1 MIRYRKVLR
10 DLTSNAAR
18 TTMLIAAIAIG
29 LLALGVIL
37 GAYTVIKREMKANY
51 MATVPASATLEVED
65 SIPLSVLAYARTFPG
80 VRDAERHA
88 TIVARM
94 KVQERWYPLLLFV
107 IDDFRDMRTNKFS
120 HVSGA
125 SVPDV
130 RHMLVEQTAYGVMQA
145 GEGSNLVIR
154 LANTELNVKLS
165 GTVHDP
171 SLAPAWQEQA
181 GYGYITLSTLRLLA
195 PDAALNELRIVTARE
210 PQLRENIVETARAL
224 SASLASKGVHVH
236 EIQVPPPGKHPH
248 EGQMSTVMTMFV
260 IFSILV
266 VILAC
271 ILVATSM
278 ETIMVKEIRQIGVM
292 KSIGAKEGQIV
303 LLYGSLIVVLGVVAC
318 AVAIPTGRI
327 GASIFSRQLAGLLN
341 IVIHDDT
348 IPIWTV
354 LLQVSAGILLPLAV
368 AAVPVLRG
376 SRITVKNAL
385 TNYGVQLPPNQEH
398 SRISR
403 WLALARAN
411 QTLQLAQ
418 RNIFRQRARLTMTIG
433 LLAAAGAMYMTAKNV
448 SRAWDKNLQR
458 VYDQKKYDL
467 DVRFEILSDTLGV
480 ARTLEKLPGVRHLEF
495 WALWP
500 TTTKTN
506 NDLSVSRTYPDK
518 GHGSF
523 SIAGLPVGTKMI
535 APCLQEGTWLS
546 EARGNDVVLNQLA
559 VAQIPDASIGKEILL
574 SVEGKTTRWR
584 VIGFTEDVGTPATAY
599 VSLEALVIQA
609 NTGINTLR
617 IGYADR
623 SQGKAILNNA
633 AVEEKLQKLQLPIT
647 STIPVWVLRNAVAAH
662 MKILVDALLALAL
675 LMAVV
680 GTLALIST
688 MSISVLER
696 TREIG
701 VMRAIGAT
709 PDRIRRIIASE
720 SALIGLFSLL
730 GALPISLALSAYL
743 SYLVGALS
751 FRTPLSLTVSYTA
764 LAEWTGLLFVVGI
777 LATVVPSRRAS
788 KITTREAL
796 AFE

>member
-51 MATVPASATLEVED
+51 MATAPASATLEVED
-65 SIPLSVLAYARTFPG
+65 SISLSTLAYARTFPG
-80 VRDAERHA
+80 VLDAERHA

-107 IDDFRDMRTNKFS
+107 IDNFRDMRTNKFTV
-120 HVSGA
+120 VSGA
-125 SVPDV
+125 SVPEV
-130 RHMLVEQTAYGVMQA
+130 GQMLVEQTAFGVMQA
-145 GEGSNLVIR
+145 REGSNLVIR

-181 GYGYITLSTLRLLA
+181 GYGYITLSTLRLLT
-195 PDAALNELRIVTARE
+195 PDAGLNELRIATAQQPQFRE
-210 PQLRENIVETARAL
+210 DIVETTRAL
-224 SASLASKGVHVH
+224 SASLASRGVHVH

-248 EGQMSTVMTMFV
+248 ESQMSTVMTMFV

-266 VILAC
+266 LILAS
-271 ILVATSM
+271 ILVATSI

-292 KSIGAKEGQIV
+292 KSIGAKEGQII

-318 AVAIPTGRI
+318 VVAVPTGRI
-327 GASIFSRQLAGLLN
+327 GAGLFSQQLAGLLN
-341 IVIHDDT
+341 IDIHNDS
-348 IPIWTV
+348 IPLWTV
-354 LLQVSAGILLPLAV
+354 LVQVSAGIVLPLLV

-376 SRITVKNAL
+376 SRITVKRAL
-385 TNYGVQLPPNQEH
+385 TNYGVRLTPNQEP
-398 SRISR
+398 SGFSR
-403 WLALARAN
+403 WFQLVRAN
-411 QTLQLAQ
+411 QTIQLAQ
-418 RNIFRQRARLTMTIG
+418 RNIFRQRARLTMTVG
-433 LLAAAGAMYMTAKNV
+433 LIAAAGAMYMTAKNV

-458 VYDQKKYDL
+458 VYEQKMYDL
-467 DVRFEILSDTLGV
+467 DVRFETLPDTLAL
-480 ARTLEKLPGVRHLEF
+480 ARTLDELPAVRHREF

-500 TTTKTN
+500 VTLKTDN
-506 NDLSVSRTYPDK
+506 GLSVSRTYPDK

-523 SIAGLPVGTKMI
+523 SIAGLPPGTKMI
-535 APCLQEGTWLS
+535 KPFVQEGAWLS
-546 EARGNDVVLNQLA
+546 EARSNDVVLNQMA
-559 VAQIPDASIGKEILL
+559 SAQIPDASIGMEILL
-574 SVEGKTTRWR
+574 TVEGKTTRWR

-599 VSLEALVIQA
+599 VSLEALVTQV

-623 SQGKAILNNA
+623 AQEKAIINNA
-633 AVEEKLQKLQLPIT
+633 AVEERLQKLQLPVT
-647 STIPVWVLRNAVAAH
+647 TTVPVWVLRNAVAAH

-675 LMAVV
+675 LMAIV

-709 PDRIRRIIASE
+709 PDRIRGIIASE
-720 SALIGLFSLL
+720 TALTALFSLL
-730 GALPISLALSAYL
+730 VAWPISLGLSAYL
-743 SYLVGALS
+743 SHLVGALS
-751 FRTPLSLTVSYTA
+751 FRTPLSLTVSYLA
-764 LAEWTGLLFVVGI
+764 LAEWTGLLFIVGI
-777 LATVVPSRRAS
+777 LATVVPSRRAG